1 MKNHK
6 GKNKV
11 AFITG
16 ITGQDGSY
24 LAEFLLNMGY
34 EVHGMIRR
42 ASAFN
47 TQRIDHIFQDSHAKK
62 RRLFLHYGNLVD
74 GSRIP
79 GLVREIQ
86 PDEIYHLAAMS
97 QVRVSFDMPEYTGN
111 VTGLGVTRMLEAIR
125 KNCPTAK
132 FYNAASSEMW
142 GNSPPPQNEKTPF
155 TPLSPYACAKVYAY
169 WMTVSYRQGY
179 SLFACS
185 GILGNHE
192 SPRRGKTFV
201 TRKITRGIA
210 EIIATREKVLYLG
223 NLESKRDWGFA
234 PEYVEMMWKML
245 QLDKPEDFVLG
256 TGVSYSVMR
265 FVMKAFAYAGLDWK
279 KYILQDKKY
288 LRPVEVNNL
297 LVDASKAKK
306 LLGWKP
312 KIDFYELRQIMV
324 DADMRKAGLV
334 PIGEGDEIIKQ
345 VFPNKWWKGD

>member
-1 MKNHK
+1 MKNSK
-6 GKNKV
+6 EKNKV

-47 TQRIDHIFQDSHAKK
+47 TQRIDHIFQDPHVKE
-62 RRLFLHYGNLVD
+62 RQLFLHYGNLVD
-74 GSRIP
+74 GGRIS
-79 GLVREIQ
+79 GLIREIQ

-97 QVRVSFDMPEYTGN
+97 QVRVSFDVPEYTGN
-111 VTGLGVTRMLEAIR
+111 VTGLGVTRMLEAVR
-125 KNCPTAK
+125 QNCPAAK
-132 FYNAASSEMW
+132 FYNAASSEMY
-142 GNSPPPQNEKTPF
+142 GASEPPQNEDTPF
-155 TPLSPYACAKVYAY
+155 KPRSPYACSKVYAH
-169 WMTVSYRQGY
+169 WMVVNYREGY
-179 SLFACS
+179 NIFACN
-185 GILGNHE
+185 GILFNHE
-192 SPRRGKTFV
+192 SPRRGETFV

-210 EIIATREKVLYLG
+210 EIIAAREKVIYLG

-234 PEYVEMMWKML
+234 PEYVEMMWKIL

-256 TGVSYSVMR
+256 TGSNYSVMR
-265 FVMKAFAYAGLDWK
+265 FVMKAFPYAGMDWK
-279 KYILQDKKY
+279 KYVLQDKRY
-288 LRPVEVNNL
+288 IRPIEVNNL

-306 LLGWKP
+306 ILDWKP
-312 KIDFYELRQIMV
+312 KIDFFELRQIML

-334 PIGEGDEIIKQ
+334 PIGEGDETIKQ